1 MAKIMRITTVP
12 VTLLVLLKNQLKV
25 VSKYFEVVAVS
36 SGGEM
41 LDQVAQETGIRTVPV
56 KMTRKVTP
64 ITDLKALFSLI
75 KLMLAEKPYIVHTH
89 TPKAG
94 LLGMMAAR
102 IAGVPVRMHTVAGLP
117 LLEKKGLL
125 RFFLNLTEKITC
137 ACATRVYPNSARMQD
152 IIIESDFCSKSK
164 LHIIG
169 KGSTTGV
176 DTTYFDPE
184 LYDEQTRF
192 TLKTELK
199 IDNEDFVYC
208 FIGRM
213 VSDKGINEL
222 VDAFLHVNKLY
233 PNTKLL
239 LLGPFEKELDPL
251 NLNIEKQIFEEPS
264 IMWVD
269 YKADVRPY
277 LSISNV
283 FVFPSYR
290 EGFPNVLM
298 QAGAMG
304 VPCIASDINGC
315 NEIIQDH
322 VNGLIVPVKSRL
334 ALVKTMKL
342 LIEDQQLLTK
352 MADCSRSIIKENY
365 ESSYVMTELLNEYYS
380 QLGVHETTDL
390 SLELQNKD

>member
-1 MAKIMRITTVP
+1 MVKIMRIATVP
-12 VTLLVLLKNQLKV
+12 VTLLVLLKKQLAF

-36 SGGEM
+36 AGGPM
-41 LDQVAQETGIRTVPV
+41 LDQVAEETGLKTVPV

-64 ITDLKALFSLI
+64 LADLKALFSLT
-75 KLMLAEKPYIVHTH
+75 KLMLAEKPLIVHTH

-102 IAGVPVRMHTVAGLP
+102 MAGVPIRMHTVAGLP
-117 LLEKKGLL
+117 LLEKKGVL
-125 RFFLNLTEKITC
+125 RFFLNLTEKVTC

-152 IIIESDFCSKSK
+152 IIIENNFCSRDK
-164 LHIIG
+164 LHIVG

-184 LYDEQTRF
+184 LYNEQAISA
-192 TLKTELK
+192 LKAELK
-199 IDNEDFVYC
+199 IDKDDFVYC

-222 VDAFLHVNKLY
+222 VDAFLHINKLC
-233 PNTKLL
+233 PQTKLL

-251 NLNIEKQIFEEPS
+251 NLDIEKQIFDNPS
-264 IMWVD
+264 IIWVD

-304 VPCIASDINGC
+304 IPCIASDINGC

-334 ALVKTMKL
+334 ALIKTMKL
-342 LIEDQQLLTK
+342 LFEDRRLLSK
-352 MADCSRSIIKENY
+352 MAACSRSIIKENY

-380 QLGVHETTDL
+380 QLGIHESADL